1 MHKILITT
9 GGTGGHIFPAQALAT
24 ELQAKDINVLF
35 AGGGLGKNK
44 YFKRE
49 RYLYVEV
56 ASSSPFQGNI
66 FKAWWNIL
74 KGIVQS
80 LKVISKYKPNLVV
93 GFGSFY
99 SFPVLV
105 AAKLKKIPIILF
117 EPNAIPGKVNRLFS
131 RWALLSTLQF
141 KEAAKWMKG
150 KCIEVKMQVPE
161 KKTERGEAREYF
173 YLDAERFT
181 FLVFG
186 GSQGA
191 DSINSLFSQAINL
204 IDLEKHKFQVIHIT
218 GKAESAEAV
227 RRWYGAQGIHSCV
240 KAFEEQMEKAWSSA
254 DYVVCRSGAWTV
266 AEQMAAGVPALFIP
280 FPQATENHQ
289 AINARIVETK
299 GGAVTCEE
307 SQLNLETMQRLV
319 KENIDPKRLETMRAS
334 IAFFKDENKKQL
346 TDIICACLQGH
357 SI

>member
-1 MHKILITT
+1 MHKVLITT

-24 ELQAKDINVLF
+24 ELYAKDVNVLF
-35 AGGGLGKNK
+35 VGGGLGKNR

-49 RYLYVEV
+49 TYFYVEV
-56 ASSSPFQGNI
+56 ASSPLSKSNI
-66 FKAWWNIL
+66 FKALWNIC
-74 KGIVQS
+74 KGVVQS
-80 LKVISKYKPNLVV
+80 LKAISKYKPNLVV

-141 KEAAKWMKG
+141 KEAALLMKG
-150 KCIEVKMQVPE
+150 KCLEVKMQVPG
-161 KKTERGEAREYF
+161 KKTEKGEAREYF
-173 YLDAERFT
+173 YLDPQRFT

-191 DSINSLFSQAINL
+191 ESINNLFSQAAGSL
-204 IDLEKHKFQVIHIT
+204 DLEKNTFQVIHIT
-218 GKAESAEAV
+218 GKTESAEQV
-227 RRWYGAQGIHSCV
+227 RTLYASQGIHSCV

-266 AEQMAAGVPALFIP
+266 AEQIAAGVPALFIP
-280 FPQATENHQ
+280 FPKATDNHQ
-289 AINARIVETK
+289 AINARIVEK
-299 GGAVTCEE
+299 RGGAVTCEE
-307 SQLNLETMQRLV
+307 SQLNLETLGKLV
-319 KENIDPKRLETMRAS
+319 NENIRPQCLDKMRAS
-334 IAFFKDENKKQL
+334 IASFKEEDKKEL
-346 TDIICACLQGH
+346 SDIICDYLKG
-357 SI
+357 IL